1 MWLRG
6 VTWGL
11 TQSAF
16 ATASHGARVGL
27 LALVVLLP
35 MTGLP
40 GTANAEAGAPAYVL
54 WQASNHELPERIL
67 TRDPHNL
74 PRSAA
79 TMVLG
84 GQAAN
89 VTVDDSLTT
98 EWQSVD
104 DASLNAM
111 RGGFDLGGGMSIA
124 FGLTRTVTINGKLLT
139 TTSIQI
145 PDISQLTSNQSA
157 ALTSHLGTVQIVQN
171 GVLTNT
177 EGALR
182 LASATGAT
190 VIQNSLNNQSI
201 KSLTTIDANVGSLS
215 LLKAFNTQSAI
226 RDALIN
232 AITSR

>member
-1 MWLRG
+1 MCLRG
-6 VTWGL
+6 ATWGS

-16 ATASHGARVGL
+16 APASHGARVGL

-40 GTANAEAGAPAYVL
+40 GTASAEVGSPAYVL
-54 WQASNHELPERIL
+54 RQASSNELPERIS
-67 TRDPHNL
+67 TWGPQNL
-74 PRSAA
+74 PRSVS

-89 VTVDDSLTT
+89 VTTDDSVTT

-104 DASLNAM
+104 DASLDAM

-124 FGLTRTVTINGKLLT
+124 FGLTRTVTINGKLVT

-157 ALTSHLGTVQIVQN
+157 ALANHLGTVQIVQN
-171 GVLTNT
+171 GVLTNP

-182 LASATGAT
+182 LASATGT
-190 VIQNSLNNQSI
+190 TIIQNSLNNQSI

-215 LLKAFNTQSAI
+215 LLKAFNTQSAV